1 MLTNVSQS
9 YSCVLLPHHS
19 EVIPI
24 NPWDELIHPLD
35 LTLPTLHAQ
44 NDTLEEAK
52 PVEERRVYTMGPAF
66 LTFGNFAH
74 FYLNFQAS

>member
-1 MLTNVSQS
+1 
-9 YSCVLLPHHS
+9 LPHHS

-44 NDTLEEAK
+44 YD
-52 PVEERRVYTMGPAF
+52 
-66 LTFGNFAH
+66 
-74 FYLNFQAS
+74 